1 MDFIERK
8 SYVSLESSEISDR
21 SFSIDQVSNV
31 KRFISLIIGKNV
43 LISMLIQVVDFNEFV
58 SDFTFLVTNVC
69 CVRKTRVV

>member
-43 LISMLIQVVDFNEFV
+43 LISMLIQVVDFNELEINLFPT
-58 SDFTFLVTNVC
+58 S
-69 CVRKTRVV
+69 RSW